1 MRSLNPPFGH
11 ARLHRAGVPHAQDRL
26 TERDTERDIERD
38 MERDMER
45 DSVTQGRITIGVCGG
60 LPKSW
65 ECHQS
70 TQLVELRRSPKFQTR
85 NHSPT
90 TPTI

>member
-26 TERDTERDIERD
+26 TERDTERDMKCD

-45 DSVTQGRITIGVCGG
+45 DSVTHGRILVGVGGG
-60 LPKSW
+60 LSKSW

-70 TQLVELRRSPKFQTR
+70 ITR
-85 NHSPT
+85 VGASVT
-90 TPTI
+90 